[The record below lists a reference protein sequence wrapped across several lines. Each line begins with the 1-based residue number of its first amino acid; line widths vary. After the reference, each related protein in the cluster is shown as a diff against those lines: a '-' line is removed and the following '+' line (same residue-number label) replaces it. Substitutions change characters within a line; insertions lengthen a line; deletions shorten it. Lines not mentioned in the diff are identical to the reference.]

1 MKQTTRF
8 QLPLA
13 VAFFFSSL
21 AWARGEADQPLPTG
35 SDKKTVAVSRD
46 LFELESSYVFESD
59 LHRNG
64 SFGDQYS
71 IQNSFSY
78 AHRFFLTGQLYLRA
92 GIAYE
97 RFDFGTTGAPVPDQ
111 LQSVAMMLGV
121 DYMHNDDIGAFIQ
134 LRPGFYTQSDFDD
147 AAFDVPITLGRVFVL
162 QPDRLYFF
170 AGANAAFLRGRW
182 PVIPLAGLIW
192 MPNDQWKV
200 VAMLPE
206 PRVIYKTSDR
216 LCFWAG
222 GELAGGSF
230 RTDRNAAIVPAK
242 LNGAQV
248 DYAEYRVG
256 GGLIYCPTDNV
267 SVNLGGGYV
276 IERQFDFHRA
286 DIKYKADG
294 APYLRAEIKTKF

>member
-1 MKQTTRF
+1 MKNARF
-8 QLPLA
+8 QFLLA
-13 VAFFFSSL
+13 VVLLFSL
-21 AWARGEADQPLPTG
+21 AWARAEDVIPPPPSLE
-35 SDKKTVAVSRD
+35 KKAEPVSRD
-46 LFELESSYVFESD
+46 LFDLKSTYVFESD

-64 SFGDQYS
+64 SFGEQYA

-78 AHRFFLTGQLYLRA
+78 AHRFFLTGQLYLKA

-97 RFDFGTTGAPVPDQ
+97 RFDFGTTGAPVPTH
-111 LQSVAMMLGV
+111 LQSVAAVIGV
-121 DYMHNDDIGAFIQ
+121 DYMHNDDVGAFLQ
-134 LRPGFYTQSDFDD
+134 FRPGFYTENDFGT
-147 AAFDVPITLGRVFVL
+147 ASFDVPITLGRVFVL
-162 QPDRLYFF
+162 QPDRLYVF

-182 PVIPLAGLIW
+182 PVIPIAGLIW
-192 MPNDQWKV
+192 MPDDHWKV
-200 VAMLPE
+200 MAILPE
-206 PRVIYKTSDR
+206 PRIIYKTNDK

-230 RTDRNAAIVPAK
+230 RTDRDPAIVPTK

-256 GGLIYCPTDNV
+256 GGLIYCPTDNI

-286 DIKYKADG
+286 DIEYEVDG